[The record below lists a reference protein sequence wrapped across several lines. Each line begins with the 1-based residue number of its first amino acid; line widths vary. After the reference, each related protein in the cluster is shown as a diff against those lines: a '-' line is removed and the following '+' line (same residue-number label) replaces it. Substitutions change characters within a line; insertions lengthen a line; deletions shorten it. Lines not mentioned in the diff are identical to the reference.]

1 MQGVSED
8 LYCFGQPGRLSVKT
22 DSTEFLFMDFEPV
35 IVFESVSVVELFTTR
50 MAT

>member
-1 MQGVSED
+1 VQGASED
-8 LYCFGQPGRLSVKT
+8 LCCFGQPGLSVKT